1 MSEEASCWVDANV
14 LLRFLTG
21 DPPELAGRAS
31 RLLEGAE
38 RDGLPLRVHP
48 VVVAETVWVLQSF
61 YGYSKGEISAALVP
75 LLEHPAL
82 RAEGARIVLE
92 ALETMASSNVD
103 FADALLAETAR
114 SRGEGVV
121 SFDEDFRKL
130 EIEWR
135 EPG

>member
-1 MSEEASCWVDANV
+1 MSEGTSCWVDANV

-31 RLLEGAE
+31 RLLERAE

-82 RAEGARIVLE
+82 RAEGARIVLD

-103 FADALLAETAR
+103 FADAVLAETAR
-114 SRGEGVV
+114 SRGECVV
-121 SFDEDFRKL
+121 SFDKDFRKL

>member
-1 MSEEASCWVDANV
+1 LSEEASCWVDANV

-61 YGYSKGEISAALVP
+61 YGYPKGEISAALVP

-82 RAEGARIVLE
+82 RVEGARIVLE
-92 ALETMASSNVD
+92 ALETMASGNVD

-121 SFDEDFRKL
+121 SFDKDFRKL
-130 EIEWR
+130 EVEWR

>member
-1 MSEEASCWVDANV
+1 MSEEASWWVDANV

-38 RDGLPLRVHP
+38 RDGAPLRVHS
-48 VVVAETVWVLQSF
+48 VIVAETVWVLQSF

-82 RAEGARIVLE
+82 RVEGARIVLG
-92 ALETMASSNVD
+92 ALENMASSNVD
-103 FADALLAETAR
+103 FADALLAETAHT
-114 SRGEGVV
+114 RGEGVV
-121 SFDEDFRKL
+121 SFDGDFRKL
-130 EIEWR
+130 DAEWR
-135 EPG
+135 EPD

>member
-1 MSEEASCWVDANV
+1 MSEEASWWVDANV

-21 DPPELAGRAS
+21 DPSELAGRAS
-31 RLLEGAE
+31 RLLEVAE
-38 RDGLPLRVHP
+38 RDGAPLRVHS
-48 VVVAETVWVLQSF
+48 VTVAETVWVLQSF
-61 YGYSKGEISAALVP
+61 YGYSKGEISDALVP

-82 RAEGARIVLE
+82 RVEGARIVLE

-114 SRGEGVV
+114 SRAEGVV
-121 SFDEDFRKL
+121 SFDKDFRRL

>member
-1 MSEEASCWVDANV
+1 LSEEASWWVDANV

-21 DPPELAGRAS
+21 DPPELARRAS

-38 RDGLPLRVHP
+38 RDGVPLRVHS

-61 YGYSKGEISAALVP
+61 YGYSKGEISDALVP

-82 RAEGARIVLE
+82 RVEGAGIVLG
-92 ALETMASSNVD
+92 ALKTMVSGNVD
-103 FADALLAETAR
+103 FADALLAGTAR
-114 SRGEGVV
+114 SRGAGVV
-121 SFDEDFRKL
+121 SFDKDFRKL

-135 EPG
+135 ESG

>member
-1 MSEEASCWVDANV
+1 MSEGASWWVDANV

-31 RLLEGAE
+31 RSLERAE
-38 RDGLPLRVHP
+38 RDGPPLRVHS

-61 YGYSKGEISAALVP
+61 YGYSKGEISDALVP

-82 RAEGARIVLE
+82 RVEGAGVVLG
-92 ALETMASSNVD
+92 ALRTMASNNVD
-103 FADALLAETAR
+103 FADALLAGTAR
-114 SRGEGVV
+114 SQGAGVV
-121 SFDEDFRKL
+121 SFDGDFRKL
-130 EIEWR
+130 DIEWR